1 MGMRAAWYEKQ
12 GPAREVFVVGEMPEP
27 LPGFNEVRTGIVSTN
42 RLLKTLPP
50 RAYTRRDDE
59 ILTSGSKKRMNF
71 HKAIT
76 DIRWYRHSDR

>member
-12 GPAREVFVVGEMPEP
+12 GPAREVLVVGEMPEP

-50 RAYTRRDDE
+50 RSVYPSRRRNPHQRVE
-59 ILTSGSKKRMNF
+59 
-71 HKAIT
+71 KA
-76 DIRWYRHSDR
+76 HELSQSDHGHPMV